1 MRTRVLVGTAV
12 AVWALAAFVD
22 PSPRSGLSLVSPAFA
37 QQGRSMPGVTRTGSG
52 RMSLDVQGAE
62 IRTVLRSIAEFSGKN
77 IVVGKEV
84 KGPIS
89 IQLRDVRW
97 QDALTTVCRTQGLDF
112 VDEGGILRVDSQEK
126 LRSEMLTRERAESE
140 RMDLLPLTT
149 RVIKLE
155 YANAMELRSAMAS
168 VLSKRGTVEIDQR
181 TNSLIVTDLDA
192 KHDGLVEFVKELDT
206 RTPQIEIIAKLVDID
221 VNALRELGVRWGV
234 SNLDINHLSTPDP
247 STFLG
252 GTGNIYQPQVGVDAG
267 VPGNIGSIAGV
278 LTRPWGTVEF
288 LIEALELNRKA
299 QIISNPHIT
308 TVDNREAKILV
319 GQKIPLIVQDVAG
332 NAVTQLQTIGIQL
345 KVTPHLTADK
355 KIQLDLKPEISDLSS
370 QSTVQ
375 GGVIINTSEADTR
388 VLVDDGQTAV
398 IGGLI
403 RTNEGKIVTGVPVLM
418 NIPVL
423 GGLFRSTSTARSQRE
438 LVIFVT
444 PKLVEALADSKTD
457 SQRFPAEGPAGV
469 MHED

>member
-22 PSPRSGLSLVSPAFA
+22 PSPRSGLSLVTPAYA
-37 QQGRSMPGVTRTGSG
+37 QQGRTMPGVTRTGSG

-84 KGPIS
+84 KGQVS
-89 IQLRDVRW
+89 IQLKDVRW
-97 QDALTTVCRTQGLDF
+97 QDALIAVARTQSLDF
-112 VDEGGILRVDSQEK
+112 IDEGGIIRVDTADRLQAEV
-126 LRSEMLTRERAESE
+126 LARETNEARRLEVQ
-140 RMDLLPLTT
+140 PLTT
-149 RVIKLE
+149 RVIKLD
-155 YANAMELRSAMAS
+155 YANASELRTALAS
-168 VLSKRGTVEIDQR
+168 VVSKRGVVDIDNR
-181 TNSLIVTDLDA
+181 TNSLIVTDLESRLDGIEEFA
-192 KHDGLVEFVKELDT
+192 KQLDT
-206 RTPQIEIIAKLVDID
+206 RTPQVEITAKLVDID

-234 SNLDINHLSTPDP
+234 SNLDINHLSSPDP
-247 STFLG
+247 ATFLG
-252 GTGNIYQPQVGVDAG
+252 GTGNIYQPQIGVDAG

-288 LIEALELNRKA
+288 LIEALELDRKA
-299 QIISNPHIT
+299 QIISNPRIT

-403 RTNEGKIVTGVPVLM
+403 RTNEGKIMTGVPGLM
-418 NIPVL
+418 HIPIL
-423 GGLFRSTSTARSQRE
+423 GNLFRSTSTAKSQRE

-444 PKLVEALADSKTD
+444 PKLVEALADASD
-457 SQRFPAEGPAGV
+457 EARRFPAVGPSGTLR
-469 MHED
+469 EE

>member
-22 PSPRSGLSLVSPAFA
+22 PSPRSGLSLVSAAYA

-126 LRSEMLTRERAESE
+126 LRAEMLTRERAESE

-149 RVIKLE
+149 RVVKLE

-168 VLSKRGTVEIDQR
+168 VLSKRGTVEIDPR
-181 TNSLIVTDLDA
+181 TNSLIITDLDS
-192 KHDGLVEFVKELDT
+192 KLDGVAEFIKELDT

-221 VNALRELGVRWGV
+221 VNALRELGVRWGI
-234 SNLDINHLSTPDP
+234 SNLDINHLSTPNPAD
-247 STFLG
+247 FLG
-252 GTGNIYQPQVGVDAG
+252 GTGHLYQPQIGVDAG
-267 VPGNIGSIAGV
+267 VPGQLGTIAGV

-418 NIPVL
+418 NIPIL
-423 GGLFRSTSTARSQRE
+423 GNLFRSTSTARSQRE

-444 PKLVEALADSKTD
+444 PKLVETLADAQSD
-457 SQRFPAEGPAGV
+457 SQRFPSEGPAGI
-469 MHED
+469 MQE